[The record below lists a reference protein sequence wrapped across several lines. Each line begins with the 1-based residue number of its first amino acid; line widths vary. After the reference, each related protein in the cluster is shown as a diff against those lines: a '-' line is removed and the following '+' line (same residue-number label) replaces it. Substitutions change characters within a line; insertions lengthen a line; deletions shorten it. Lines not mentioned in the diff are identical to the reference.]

1 MIYEIEAPD
10 GRILEVEGP
19 EGASDE
25 QVLQAAAQLYN
36 DLVKQA
42 QALSPQ
48 QLSGEIPVA
57 DPVLSQFLAGPAPQE
72 PERGIGETLVGAG
85 ETALSLAT
93 GIPAAVTM
101 PAGALSG
108 LAGAVMSGEY
118 GTPQGAQRVAQAA
131 QEAAGLTMYQPRTEA
146 GREMLEAVGEAA
158 SVIPP
163 VMPLAPELAAA
174 TRLARPAVAPAVRA
188 AGETVGEATGAM
200 RERAGQLM
208 AREVSPEELRLRSAG
223 AAEVEGARRRVETA
237 RGLPVPIELTKG
249 AATRNADQITFER
262 AQMKQALGGPL
273 RDRIEENN
281 LQILQNFDAF
291 VDMSGEDAARI
302 LGAGPAEVGRTVIDS
317 LKEGLQRQKNKV
329 NVAYQKARAAGETKE
344 PVDVD
349 TLVSYMNDA
358 QAERATAPI
367 VETLRKIMIR
377 DKLAE
382 VGPDGNLRPVPKVG
396 YDAVMNRPGVST
408 VNIDDLERFRQ
419 AVNKNAGL
427 EPTNVRQATII
438 KGIIDD
444 LTEGKGGDLY
454 EKARKLRREQA
465 EVFENRAVVARLI
478 ENVSNMD
485 DPRVAAERV
494 FEKSI
499 KNASLDEI
507 NFLKDTL
514 NKKTGKRG
522 KQAWKNLEAATVNY
536 IRDKALTTATDS
548 RDQRIVSPAGLTRA
562 VEELDANGRLEAIFG
577 KSRAQQMRD
586 LAEVSRYVATAPPGA
601 IINTSD
607 SANLILAALAET
619 GAGFAMTGIPA
630 PVLSIIK
637 ASKDWRDK
645 AKLKKRI
652 NDALEGSSFA
662 ETPTE

>member
-1 MIYEIEAPD
+1 MIYEVEAPD
-10 GRILEVEGP
+10 GRILEIEGP
-19 EGASDE
+19 EGASNE

-36 DLVKQA
+36 NLVKQS
-42 QALSPQ
+42 QALSPE

-57 DPVLSQFLAGPAPQE
+57 DPILSQFLAGPAPQK
-72 PERGIGETLVGAG
+72 PKRGIGETLVGAG
-85 ETALSLAT
+85 ETALSLVS
-93 GIPAAVTM
+93 GIPAALTM
-101 PAGALSG
+101 PAGALGG
-108 LAGAVMSGEY
+108 LAGAIMTGEF
-118 GTPQGAQRVAQAA
+118 GTQEGARNIARSAE
-131 QEAAGLTMYQPRTEA
+131 EAAGLTMYQPRTEA
-146 GREMLEAVGEAA
+146 GREMLGAVGEAA

-163 VMPLAPELAAA
+163 FMPLATQLEA
-174 TRLARPAVAPAVRA
+174 TARMARPAIAPAARA
-188 AGETVGEATGAM
+188 AGEAVTEATGGM

-208 AREVSPEELRLRSAG
+208 AREVSPEEMRLRSAG
-223 AAEVEGARRRVETA
+223 AAEVEGARRRVEIA
-237 RGLPVPIELTKG
+237 QGLPVPVELTKG

-273 RDRIEENN
+273 RDRVEENN

-291 VDMSGEDAARI
+291 VDMSGEDAARM

-329 NVAYQKARAAGETKE
+329 NVAYQKARASGETKA
-344 PVDVD
+344 PVDAD
-349 TLVSYMNDA
+349 ALVNYINEA
-358 QAERATAPI
+358 QAERSTAPI
-367 VETLRKIMIR
+367 VKTLRDVMVR

-382 VGPDGNLRPVPKVG
+382 VGPDGNLRPMPKVG

-408 VNIDDLERFRQ
+408 VTIDDLERFRQ

-465 EVFENRAVVARLI
+465 EVFENRAVVARLV
-478 ENVSNMD
+478 ENVTNMD

-514 NKKTGKRG
+514 NKKSGKRG
-522 KQAWKNLEAATVNY
+522 KQAWKNLEAATVGY
-536 IRDKALTTATDS
+536 IREKAITTATDS
-548 RDQRIVSPAGLTRA
+548 AGERIVSPAGLTRA

-586 LAEVSRYVATAPPGA
+586 LAEVSRYVATAPPGS

-607 SANLILAALAET
+607 SANLILAALGET
-619 GAGFAMTGIPA
+619 GMGFAITGIPA
-630 PVLSIIK
+630 PVATIIK

-652 NDALEGSSFA
+652 NDALEGSSYA
-662 ETPTE
+662 EAPNE